1 MNNNR
6 PECSLVK
13 TAAQK
18 YLSNIISVEP
28 VPKGSSTYVYR
39 VTTTSGT
46 YYMRFLPDD
55 ASFAAEVLVHNS
67 LYTAGVKVPKILGFE
82 HKNEYTGL
90 SLMLVDEITGT
101 CIEDDPPINNLHT
114 ILRDAGRQLAL
125 IHTVTVDGFGWI
137 DRSSYDKLKGEKRSF
152 DEYFSEYL
160 NNDLQAISQHPFSE
174 EEKIQIHNLM
184 ISARKTLNVQ
194 KAVLVHGDFD
204 ISHIFHSKGS
214 YSGIIDFGEIR
225 GNNSLFDL
233 ATFIGFYQDRK
244 AYSYLLE
251 GYCEITNLT
260 AEDLYSA
267 ELMALFILL
276 RVLGKKARP
285 HWYRLIKKQ
294 LDYIGNTYQ

>member
-13 TAAQK
+13 AAAQK

-39 VTTTSGT
+39 ITTASGT
-46 YYMRFLPDD
+46 YYMRFLPED
-55 ASFAAEVLVHNS
+55 ASFAAEVLVHNT
-67 LYTAGVKVPKILGFE
+67 LYAAGVKVPKILGFE

-90 SLMLVDEITGT
+90 SLMLVDEIPGT
-101 CIEDDPPINNLHT
+101 CIEDDPQLNNLQN

-125 IHTVTVDGFGWI
+125 IHSVTVDGFGWI
-137 DRSSYDKLKGEKRSF
+137 DRSSYDALKGEKQSF

-160 NNDLQAISQHPFSE
+160 NNDLQALSLQPFSDA
-174 EEKIQIHNLM
+174 EKIQLHDLM
-184 ISARKTLNVQ
+184 LIARKTLNVQ

-204 ISHIFHSKGS
+204 VSHIFHSNGN

-225 GNNSLFDL
+225 GNNPLFDL

-251 GYCEITNLT
+251 GYCEITKLP
-260 AEDLYSA
+260 AEDLYSV

-276 RVLGKKARP
+276 RVLGKKASP
-285 HWYRLIKKQ
+285 HWYRLIKQQ
-294 LDYIGNTYQ
+294 LNYINNSYT